1 MERLRRFLVAS
12 ATMLALPLS
21 SFAGYVD
28 IVHDQHALDAYT
40 ANVAYVNITEDYHN
54 KEIDKTR
61 QKKEKIAKYHATMES
76 IKELYK
82 MSMQNVRGFGYESA
96 YYRQIV
102 EQFGKVP
109 RNMGRAV
116 KAISQSPI
124 FNYVNSIAE
133 LAEIQDKVAGIIG
146 IYIDVVNNGKIDL
159 SSFTSGKNDKIT
171 QILKNAH
178 TGKGDKYNFLDRGQ
192 RVTLALQLLDNLED
206 INFKLEEIVYLSN
219 LNHKLGRMLYNLDPI
234 SWNNIMGGYMTADY
248 VVHEWNSQMSTF

>member
-82 MSMQNVRGFGYESA
+82 MSEALAMRVPITVR
-96 YYRQIV
+96 
-102 EQFGKVP
+102 
-109 RNMGRAV
+109 
-116 KAISQSPI
+116 
-124 FNYVNSIAE
+124 
-133 LAEIQDKVAGIIG
+133 
-146 IYIDVVNNGKIDL
+146 L
-159 SSFTSGKNDKIT
+159 SSNS
-171 QILKNAH
+171 A
-178 TGKGDKYNFLDRGQ
+178 RC
-192 RVTLALQLLDNLED
+192 LE
-206 INFKLEEIVYLSN
+206 IWEGLSKPFPKVQYSTMSIV
-219 LNHKLGRMLYNLDPI
+219 
-234 SWNNIMGGYMTADY
+234 
-248 VVHEWNSQMSTF
+248 